1 MDYVHFT
8 KMTYNIANKEV
19 LMPKIRLEGGNT
31 LSGSIDVSGAK
42 NSAVALIPAS
52 ILCDEVVTISNIPNI
67 SDIDSLEEILISL
80 NAKIDRTNDTVTIN
94 SKEVINNKIDEEL
107 SKKLRASYYFMGAL
121 LGKFKK
127 VDMYFPGGCTIGER
141 PINLHLKGFEE
152 LGAKIKEDNNHFIIE
167 ADELIGSKIYLD
179 IPSVGATINIMLA
192 AVKAKGKT
200 ILENAAKEP
209 EIVNVAT
216 FLNNMGAKIKGA
228 GTNVIVIEGVDYL
241 SSCFHEVIPD
251 RIEAGT
257 YLVIGALLGDKLK
270 INNIIPS
277 HIESLTAKLK
287 EAGVDMQIND
297 DNIIVSKSNNYN
309 AIDIETLVFPG
320 FPTDLQQ
327 IIIPFLTQ
335 CEGISKVRETIYEN
349 RFQNIPDT
357 VKMGADI
364 SVRDNEIAIVKGKT
378 ELTGCNVRAT
388 DLRGGASMLI
398 CGLIAK
404 GITEVDNIHYILRGY
419 DNIIDK
425 LKSVG
430 AKIELI

>member
-1 MDYVHFT
+1 
-8 KMTYNIANKEV
+8 
-19 LMPKIRLEGGNT
+19 MPKIRIEGQHK
-31 LSGSIDVSGAK
+31 LSGTINISGAK

-52 ILCDEVVTISNIPNI
+52 ILCDEEVTIANVPNI
-67 SDIDSLEEILISL
+67 SDIDSLEEILLSL
-80 NAKIDRTNDTVTIN
+80 NAKIDRDNDTV
-94 SKEVINNKIDEEL
+94 KIDSSSVCNSFIREEL

-121 LGKFKK
+121 LGRFKK
-127 VDMYFPGGCTIGER
+127 VDMYFPGGCSIGER

-152 LGAKIKEDNNHFIIE
+152 LGANVTIKDNRFIIE

-200 ILENAAKEP
+200 YIKNAAKEP

-216 FLNNMGAKIKGA
+216 LLNNMGAKIKGA
-228 GTNVIVIEGVDYL
+228 GTNVIVIEGVKYL
-241 SSCFHEVIPD
+241 HSCFHEVIPD

-257 YLVIGALLGDKLK
+257 YLIMGALLGDNLK
-270 INNIIPS
+270 INNIIPT
-277 HIESLTAKLK
+277 HLEALTSKLK
-287 EAGVDMQIND
+287 EAGVNLVIND
-297 DNIIVSKSNNYN
+297 DNIVVSSSDKLN
-309 AIDIETLVFPG
+309 AVDVETLVYPG

-327 IIIPFLTQ
+327 PFVPFLTQ
-335 CEGISKVRETIYEN
+335 CEGISRLRETIYEN

-357 VKMGADI
+357 VRMGADI
-364 SVRDNEIAIVKGKT
+364 SVRDNEVAIIKGKT
-378 ELTGCNVRAT
+378 DLCGCDVVAT

-398 CGLIAK
+398 CGLIAS
-404 GITEVDNIHYILRGY
+404 GVTTVDNIGHILRGY
-419 DNIIDK
+419 DNIVFK